1 MPFCVIGNIDS
12 VELMLPSML
21 TASIRLLVSASIGI
35 VAGRKLAVS

>member
-1 MPFCVIGNIDS
+1 MSFGIVGNIPTM
-12 VELMLPSML
+12 ELMLPSML